1 VSVRRSSTQVRP
13 SEPGKYCPS
22 ILRWAVLM
30 SALASAWAAQ
40 CETLFSSASPWNT
53 TVPATVSARSAG
65 IAAGWPVGLDTW
77 DPNGYWVV
85 PYYEA
90 SESDPLVPILYNPQ
104 AWMAVFAGSWRR
116 SGNPRD
122 VEAAIRASSSQTF
135 PFPGNVFS
143 STSTSGW
150 TMPPSYNHLM
160 NGTSGAATFHV
171 PSSEFLPPAG
181 ADGHVAIRQPSGGV
195 LEIYGTIVLS
205 DQAIVALSYS
215 VTDPAGLG
223 DGWQRGQTASM
234 LPSYA
239 GAIVDEEI
247 GMGIRHA
254 MSITVPARLLAPQIA
269 YPAFALDR
277 DAMTNAAPYSGA
289 LPMGS
294 RLALPAS
301 IEVGDLRLVT
311 DAGRAIAAAAKA
323 YGFLIVDRGGEGI
336 TIRVRPTTS
345 RSEPELYVYDA
356 RLNSDLATIFAH
368 LAVVSF

>member
-1 VSVRRSSTQVRP
+1 
-13 SEPGKYCPS
+13 
-22 ILRWAVLM
+22 M
-30 SALASAWAAQ
+30 ASAG
-40 CETLFSSASPWNT
+40 
-53 TVPATVSARSAG
+53 SAG

-85 PYYEA
+85 PYYHTTEN
-90 SESDPLVPILYNPQ
+90 DPLVRILYNPQ

-116 SGNPRD
+116 SGNPPD

-143 STSTSGW
+143 STSTSAW
-150 TMPPSYNHLM
+150 TMPPFYNQLI
-160 NGTSGAATFHV
+160 NATSGAATFHV
-171 PSSEFLPPAG
+171 PSPEFLPPAG

-205 DQAIVALSYS
+205 DQTIVALSYS

-239 GAIVDEEI
+239 GAIVDDEI
-247 GMGIRHA
+247 GTGIMHA
-254 MSITVPARLLAPQIA
+254 MSITVPAKLLAPQIV

-277 DAMTNAAPYSGA
+277 DALTNKVPYSGD

-294 RLALPAS
+294 RLVLPAS
-301 IEVGDLRLVT
+301 TEMGDLKLVT

-336 TIRVRPTTS
+336 TIRVRPTTLRS
-345 RSEPELYVYDA
+345 RPELHVYDA